1 MRDAIEARVEEA
13 RARGLDPLE
22 FLTLLIDDELARR
35 DTEGVARRIHKA
47 RFDEVCDLRDF
58 DWTYNPEIPKGRV
71 WDLASGRFIDAH
83 ASVVL
88 CGPTG
93 VGKSFIAQALGL
105 EACRAGQSVL
115 FVKTSA
121 VLTDLAGGR
130 ADGGYQTRVR
140 RYVSPGVLILDDFA
154 MREYTVAQTEDLY
167 ELVSRRH
174 RRGSLIVTTNRE
186 PADLYPLFPNPV
198 LAEGLLDRLLNSAHT
213 LTLLG
218 RSYRRRQRPSAP
230 ETAGETAPGCD
241 AFVSPQRRNS
251 VLPHGRMSPARGCCL
266 TRYLTVTCLM
276 IAVSGRRGRPCVRT
290 QTRPS
295 LRPDTGPP
303 QPKRG
308 SRGWPLGPAQP
319 DRGRGPVG

>member
-1 MRDAIEARVEEA
+1 MATLEYLQPRLRQLKLSGMRDAIEARVEEA
-13 RARGLDPLE
+13 RARALDPLE

-35 DTEGVARRIHKA
+35 DTEGVERRIRKA

-58 DWTYNPEIPKGRV
+58 DWSYNPEIPKGRI
-71 WDLASGRFIDAH
+71 WDLASGRFIDEH
-83 ASVVL
+83 ASVLL

-105 EACRAGQSVL
+105 EACRYGRNVL
-115 FVKTSA
+115 FVKTTA

-167 ELVSRRH
+167 ELVSRRY

-186 PADLYPLFPNPV
+186 PADLYALFPNPV

-213 LTLLG
+213 ITLLG
-218 RSYRRRQRPSAP
+218 RSYRRRQRPGLTGV
-230 ETAGETAPGCD
+230 E
-241 AFVSPQRRNS
+241 
-251 VLPHGRMSPARGCCL
+251 AR
-266 TRYLTVTCLM
+266 
-276 IAVSGRRGRPCVRT
+276 
-290 QTRPS
+290 
-295 LRPDTGPP
+295 
-303 QPKRG
+303 
-308 SRGWPLGPAQP
+308 
-319 DRGRGPVG
+319 